1 MPGTIVSD
9 GRVSTVADVSA
20 VLSDLLDRARGTKPP
35 TIEPALQKSDLGND
49 IDRIASIFADGRGAE
64 ATESAAQQ
72 SQDKIRQFAVIET
85 AVRDLFKTLVFNT
98 KIESPEFVQLWNL
111 FDIVSIL
118 SDNGSCDPALPS
130 ALDVAHTIPTL
141 LQPPE

>member
-49 IDRIASIFADGRGAE
+49 IDRIAAIFADGRGAE

-85 AVRDLFKTLVFNT
+85 AVRDLFKTLV
-98 KIESPEFVQLWNL
+98 
-111 FDIVSIL
+111 VSRA
-118 SDNGSCDPALPS
+118 SVTNQAL
-130 ALDVAHTIPTL
+130 
-141 LQPPE
+141 